1 MFDEEK
7 NFIDPNE
14 MDIIIDEK
22 KTQSKLPIFNKNI
35 FSLCKQT
42 RTF

>member
-7 NFIDPNE
+7 NFNDPNE

-22 KTQSKLPIFNKNI
+22 KTPIKTTN
-35 FSLCKQT
+35 L
-42 RTF
+42 